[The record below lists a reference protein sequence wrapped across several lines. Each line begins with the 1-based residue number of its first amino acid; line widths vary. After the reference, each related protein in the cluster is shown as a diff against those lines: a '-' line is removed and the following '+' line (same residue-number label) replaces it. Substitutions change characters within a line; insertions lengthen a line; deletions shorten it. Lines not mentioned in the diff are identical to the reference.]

1 MNRKIEEIVKNLP
14 LLQLMYATPAVVTVI
29 DADGIL
35 QGYILPP
42 GMEPILKVGDKFE
55 DPTGGIDRV
64 MTEGKKIHN
73 ILPKEVMGGAFEGD
87 LIPVTEGSKIVGV
100 LTATYP
106 VDEKHEAKSL
116 KHQFRNSIEEI
127 SGTLNPLFDLM
138 KQTTDRM
145 VSLTENVTKVKEDAK
160 SALEIVKKIS
170 ANSSRSNILALN
182 ASIEAARSGEAG
194 KGFAVVATEMGKLA
208 NDSSASAK
216 DINSYLSITE
226 DDLQSIV
233 NEIQQINT
241 MSNSYEN
248 EIRKINENLDQL
260 TRIFSDMDK

>member
-1 MNRKIEEIVKNLP
+1 MNKKITEIVNNLP
-14 LLQLMYATPAVVTVI
+14 VIQATYATPAVVTVI
-29 DADGIL
+29 DEDSIM

-55 DPTGGIDRV
+55 DPTGGLDKV
-64 MTEGKKIHN
+64 MSGGEKIHN

-87 LIPVTEGSKIVGV
+87 LIPIKDNGKVVGI

-106 VDEKHEAKSL
+106 VDEKSAVTNL
-116 KHQFRNSIEEI
+116 KNQFRSSVKEI
-127 SGTLNPLFDLM
+127 NETLNPLFDLM
-138 KQTTDRM
+138 KKTTDRM
-145 VSLTENVTKVKEDAK
+145 DSLTESVYKVKEGSN

-194 KGFAVVATEMGKLA
+194 RGFAVVATEMGKLA

-216 DINSYLSITE
+216 DINKYLSITE
-226 DDLQSIV
+226 EDLQGIV
-233 NEIQQINT
+233 DEIKEINT
-241 MSNSYEN
+241 MSNSYED
-248 EIRKINENLDQL
+248 EIAKINENLDRL
-260 TRIFSDMDK
+260 ISIFSDLDR